1 MLVLFGT
8 SSTEIWMPFADVSF
22 PFTRVNAAPSDG
34 GLAARWSLSRCAGN
48 LTGLFRNRQ
57 GALMVCMLDGYTLTP
72 ISTKDVDFLINNY
85 TTPSDAVG
93 FGYSMNGRHF
103 YQITFQSQG
112 LSWLYDHASGSWTQL
127 RGWNMTRHAAQ
138 LGVAFDTRFV
148 VSDYRNG
155 QLYTLD
161 ANVFTDN
168 GNPIEREI
176 TGTHAFAQS
185 RNVTSIRRL
194 RVDIEGGVGTV
205 SGQGKNPQVA
215 LTISR
220 DGGHTWGA
228 SLLTS
233 LGSMGGYLSRAEW
246 RKLGMSRNWV
256 FKLRI
261 TDPVKVVIIAAII
274 EMTEFES

>member
-8 SSTEIWMPFADVSF
+8 SSTEIWAPFADVNF
-22 PFTRVNAAPSDG
+22 PFTRVNAAPSAG

-57 GALMVCMLDGYTLTP
+57 GALGVASLDGYVLTP
-72 ISTKDVDFLINNY
+72 ISTPDMDFIINTY

-93 FGYSMNGRHF
+93 FGYTMNGMSF
-103 YQITFQSQG
+103 YQISFQAAG
-112 LSWLYDHASGSWTQL
+112 VTWLYESGSNSWSQL
-127 RGWNMTRHAAQ
+127 RGWNMTRHVSHW
-138 LGVAFDTRFV
+138 GCAFDKKFI
-148 VSDYRNG
+148 VSDYQTG
-155 QLYTLD
+155 QLYVLD

-185 RNVTSIRRL
+185 RNQTTIRRL
-194 RVDIEGGVGTV
+194 RVDIEGGLGNI
-205 SGQGKNPQVA
+205 SGQGQNPQIS

-233 LGSMGGYLSRAEW
+233 LGAMGGYLSRAEW
-246 RKLGMSRNWV
+246 RKLGMARDWV
-256 FKLRI
+256 FKLRV
-261 TDPVKVVIIAAII
+261 TDPVKVVIISAIAEI
-274 EMTEFES
+274 TELES